1 MRYIYGAFGVITVTA
16 IVFACLVA
24 VERMLG
30 VVAYAP

>member
-16 IVFACLVA
+16 IVFARLVG

-30 VVAYAP
+30 VIAYAP